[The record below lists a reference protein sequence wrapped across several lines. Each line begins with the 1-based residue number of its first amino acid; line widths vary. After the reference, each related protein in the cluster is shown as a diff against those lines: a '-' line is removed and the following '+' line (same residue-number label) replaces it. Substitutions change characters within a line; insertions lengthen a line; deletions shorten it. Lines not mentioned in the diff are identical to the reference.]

1 MMDEDQQIKSL
12 LTRVL
17 EWGCVILFLLFYMM
31 TVLYL
36 YDDGIF
42 LLYISRLRANAHS
55 ILKLV
60 SLDVSN
66 GLVSSCFT
74 FY

>member
-42 LLYISRLRANAHS
+42 ILYISRLRANAHTF
-55 ILKLV
+55 
-60 SLDVSN
+60 SN
-66 GLVSSCFT
+66 MI
-74 FY
+74 

>member
-1 MMDEDQQIKSL
+1 MDEDQIKSL
-12 LTRVL
+12 FTRVL

-42 LLYISRLRANAHS
+42 TLQISRLRANAHS
-55 ILKLV
+55 
-60 SLDVSN
+60 
-66 GLVSSCFT
+66 F
-74 FY
+74 

>member
-42 LLYISRLRANAHS
+42 TLQISRLRANAHS
-55 ILKLV
+55 F
-60 SLDVSN
+60 N
-66 GLVSSCFT
+66 
-74 FY
+74 